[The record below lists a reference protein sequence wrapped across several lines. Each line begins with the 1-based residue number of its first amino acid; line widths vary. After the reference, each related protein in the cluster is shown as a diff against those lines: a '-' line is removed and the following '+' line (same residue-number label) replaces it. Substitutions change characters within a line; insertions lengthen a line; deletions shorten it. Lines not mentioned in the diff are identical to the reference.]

1 MKFSPLLSFITMP
14 TTQYSQRVAAMR
26 RVVFSLALVAFCA
39 ILPINVLHVLAQT
52 IPMTSS
58 STSVISLN
66 PSNVVMERRP
76 FITAFPMTVP
86 TPTYITVHRTNSTG
100 AAIVLFSADYRT
112 ASGTKLTNADLQQ
125 DLGTMQLS
133 LDNTGLASNVLFF
146 EPGQSLGYLV
156 FYPIRVNFQK
166 NEDRILTI
174 SVVPS
179 RTGFGQT
186 YSIAPTTG
194 TVRLTL
200 KDNTSG
206 SSQPFLLNA
215 VQNASMT
222 SGSVTLIELETPGM
236 RSDGLPSRVFANE
249 NGTPL
254 VYSAASLNPD
264 IVRAEIVPAQ
274 SRPNNLNGL
283 RLTALNTGK
292 ATVMVVAVDDKRRA
306 ATTTFDVDVQVA
318 RITTSVRGQKSQSYE
333 LRCSPNPA
341 SDLVFVQGTP
351 SGALCKLLTTT
362 GQELMRWTRTVP
374 SNETEILSLKEFPQG
389 AYLLVTEV
397 NGSRVVKTI
406 LHQ

>member
-1 MKFSPLLSFITMP
+1 MSSLQVS
-14 TTQYSQRVAAMR
+14 SRVISMR
-26 RVVFSLALVAFCA
+26 RFFTAGAATLFLTTLLLTILTNSAVKVFAQA
-39 ILPINVLHVLAQT
+39 IPTH
-52 IPMTSS
+52 S
-58 STSVISLN
+58 STSASVISLN

-86 TPTYITVHRTNSTG
+86 APTYITVHRTNSTG
-100 AAIVLFSADYRT
+100 AAIVLFAADYRT
-112 ASGTKLTNADLQQ
+112 ASGIKLTNADLQQ

-133 LDNTGLASNVLFF
+133 LDNTGLGSNVLFF
-146 EPGQSLGYLV
+146 EPGQSVGYLV

-174 SVVPS
+174 SILPS
-179 RTGFGQT
+179 RPGFGQAYT
-186 YSIAPTTG
+186 IAPTTG

-200 KDNTSG
+200 KDNTTG

-236 RSDGLPSRVFANE
+236 RGDGLPSRVFANE
-249 NGTPL
+249 NGSPL

-283 RLTALNTGK
+283 RLTAVNTGK
-292 ATVMVVAVDDKRRA
+292 ATVMIVAVDDKRRA

-318 RITTSVRGQKSQSYE
+318 RLTTSVRGTKQQAFDVK
-333 LRCSPNPA
+333 CSPNPA
-341 SDLVFVQGTP
+341 SDLMFLQGIP
-351 SGALCKLLTTT
+351 SGALCRLLSTT
-362 GQELMRWTRTVP
+362 GQELMRWTRTFA
-374 SNETEILSLKEFPQG
+374 SQEEIEIISLKDFPQG
-389 AYLLVTEV
+389 AYLLAIEA
-397 NGSRVVKTI
+397 NGTRTVKTI